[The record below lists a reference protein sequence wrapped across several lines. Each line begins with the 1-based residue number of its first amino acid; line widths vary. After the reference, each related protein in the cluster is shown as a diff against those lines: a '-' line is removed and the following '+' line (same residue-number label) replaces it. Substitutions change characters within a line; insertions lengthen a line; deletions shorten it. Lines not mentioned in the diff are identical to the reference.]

1 MTTESRRDAPAGRLY
16 PDAARR
22 PRTQTVG
29 YYLSFIAL
37 GLVVASLGP
46 TLPGLAGNTHSALR
60 EISLLFS
67 ARALGYLC
75 GSVVSGRLYDRVGG
89 HPLMAGVLAG
99 MALMLVLA
107 PLVSWL
113 ALLVA
118 LMFVLGTNE
127 GALDVGA
134 NTLIV
139 WVHGRAVGPYMNAL
153 HFFFGVGA
161 FLSPVVVALALAWS
175 GDIQWAYWTLALLLA
190 PAALWLWRTP
200 SPAAQRVQ
208 VAASGQ
214 VNSVL
219 VALIMLFFF
228 LYAGAEG
235 AFGGW
240 IFSYATGLRLADG
253 PTAAYLTST
262 FWGALTVG
270 RLLSIP
276 LAARFSPRVIL
287 LADLLGGVL
296 SMLLILTGSQSLA
309 LTWLGTA
316 AFGLSMA
323 SIFPTTLALAER
335 RMAITGQ
342 VTGWFFVGAS
352 LGGMFWPWLIGQ
364 LFDAIGPSITM
375 LAITVDLVL
384 SMALF
389 AVLDAHA
396 QRSAL
401 KPA

>member
-113 ALLVA
+113 ALLIL

-161 FLSPVVVALALAWS
+161 FLSPIVVAQALAWS
-175 GDIQWAYWTLALLLA
+175 GDIQWAYWT

-335 RMAITGQ
+335 RMTITGQ

-364 LFDAIGPSITM
+364 LFDAIGPAITM
-375 LAITVDLVL
+375 LAITGDLVL
-384 SMALF
+384 SLALF
-389 AVLDAHA
+389 VVL
-396 QRSAL
+396 
-401 KPA
+401 